1 MEIRVLIYEDNHPL
15 REALTILVE
24 GMSTLKFVGAYG
36 DCLSVEEQV
45 LSIQPDV
52 ILMDIDL
59 PGRSGIEA
67 TRIIKEVYPRVEI
80 LILSVFEDDDKIFD
94 AVCVGASG
102 YLLKKTPPSVILE
115 AIEEVHRGG
124 APMTPMIARKILR
137 MVPREKTKNPIWD
150 ELTTREKEVLES
162 LAKGNSYKMV
172 ATELQLS
179 IDTIRTYVRKIYQKL
194 HVHSI
199 AEALAK
205 TYLKK

>member
-67 TRIIKEVYPRVEI
+67 TRIIKGLYPRAEI